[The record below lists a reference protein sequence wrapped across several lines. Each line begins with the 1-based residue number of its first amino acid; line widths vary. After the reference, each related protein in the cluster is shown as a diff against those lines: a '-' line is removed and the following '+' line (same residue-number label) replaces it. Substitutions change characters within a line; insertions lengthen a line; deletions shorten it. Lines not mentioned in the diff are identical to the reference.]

1 MKTEDLPLSGLRVI
15 EFCWVWSGP
24 MVGQHLADLGAEVVK
39 VEWYKRYDLY
49 RTRGV
54 ERLRGKMPEDVRRE
68 SSFSFQ
74 SLNRNKIG
82 FTSDLKHDEG
92 LTLVKDLIRES
103 DILLE
108 NFTVGTLDR
117 LGLDAAELDRLNKQ
131 LVVVSLSATGR
142 GSSIESLRSYGL
154 MLSALGGYE
163 DLIKDQD
170 GAFVGSP
177 TFVMSDPNAALF
189 GVFAALAGT
198 LHARE
203 TGAGATYEC
212 SQVEAVASLVN
223 TPPRDASASPIVE
236 GIFATSDGD
245 FAAITLASEPTT
257 SNFPTDIDGF
267 TAWAADNPLEV
278 VLDAVREVGGIA
290 TKVNSLAESET
301 SDVYAGT
308 DVRQSIEHPISG
320 PRDLVATPWIIDGCR
335 PPLRKPA
342 PLLGG
347 DTDDVLRRIL
357 GYDEA
362 KVAAAHAAGVVDEA

>member
-1 MKTEDLPLSGLRVI
+1 MGTENLPLSGLRVI

-54 ERLRGKMPEDVRRE
+54 ERLRGKMPEEVRRE
-68 SSFSFQ
+68 SSYSFQ

-82 FTSDLKHDEG
+82 FAADLKRVEG
-92 LTLVKDLIRES
+92 LELVKDLIRES

-117 LGLDAAELDRLNKQ
+117 LGLDERELQRLNEQ

-163 DLIKDQD
+163 DLITDADEQ
-170 GAFVGSP
+170 FVGSP

-223 TPPRDASASPIVE
+223 TPPRDPGPAPALE
-236 GIFATSDGD
+236 GIFATADGE
-245 FAAITLASEPTT
+245 FVAVTAAAASEAHPHALEA
-257 SNFPTDIDGF
+257 F
-267 TAWAADNPLEV
+267 AQWAAENSLESV
-278 VLDAVREVGGIA
+278 VGAVRVGGGIA
-290 TKVNSLAESET
+290 TQLNSLAASET
-301 SDVYAGT
+301 SDVFVGT
-308 DVRQSIEHPISG
+308 DVRQSVEHPVSG
-320 PRDLVATPWIIDGCR
+320 PRDLVATPWLFDGRR
-335 PPLRKPA
+335 PPIRKPA
-342 PLLGG
+342 PLLGE
-347 DTDDVLRRIL
+347 DTDDVLRRVL

-362 KVAAAHAAGVVDEA
+362 KVAAAHDAGVIDEA